1 MEETAGG
8 LGKLSRKGEGGEGR
22 PSRGNSTEQKWG
34 PCVCGTRHM
43 VLKKLIYGCAGPR
56 GCAWASS
63 SCGKRGLL
71 FS

>member
-1 MEETAGG
+1 MEETASG
-8 LGKLSRKGEGGEGR
+8 LGKLSRKVEGGEGR

-34 PCVCGTRHM
+34 PCVLGTWYM
-43 VLKKLIYGCAGPR
+43 VLKKLIYCCAGPR

-63 SCGKRGLL
+63 SCGERGLR